1 MKTSPSIV
9 RDIRATVSWQLITR
23 QLAARTDKSIARK
36 WLVAITAILALAL
49 FAPAVTQAQTDPFVG
64 TWKLDTAKS
73 TPARKSETRIV
84 ETSPTGLKVRV
95 DRTNAD
101 GSNQQFGYTANL
113 DGKPYPFTGMAPYG
127 ADSVGVTLGAS
138 NTLTYKLWRGG
149 KVIGSGT
156 LVVSPD
162 GKTATLKSKGTDE
175 KGKIR
180 AACPSTQNNSRN
192 SSE

>member
-1 MKTSPSIV
+1 MKTSSPIV
-9 RDIRATVSWQLITR
+9 RGSRPTVSPQLITR
-23 QLAARTDKSIARK
+23 HLAAKTDKGIARN
-36 WLVAITAILALAL
+36 WLLAISVVLALAL
-49 FAPAVTQAQTDPFVG
+49 FTSGVAQAQVDPFVG
-64 TWKLDTAKS
+64 TWKLDTTKS

-84 ETSPTGLKVRV
+84 ESSPTGMKVSV

-113 DGKPYPFTGMAPYG
+113 DGKPYPFSGTAPYG
-127 ADSVGVTLGAS
+127 ADSVGVTLGTS

-149 KVIGSGT
+149 KLIGSGT

-175 KGKIR
+175 KGK
-180 AACPSTQNNSRN
+180 TE
-192 SSE
+192 SSVSVYTKQ